1 MSILDEIKKI
11 EAGHI
16 KNLYLVK
23 GDSSYLIDLFLHALK
38 NKILDNK
45 ISDFN
50 YYNFDLKNS
59 PFNQLLE
66 TIRTK
71 MIFSSK
77 RLIICE
83 QIDSLSKQNLLDL
96 IPYIKNS
103 FPDTILV
110 FVCTNDIKEKEFE
123 NIIKNSG
130 EILEFKRPN
139 QRELPSWI
147 NFIANKYNIKLSPDL
162 VFYLQEG
169 IGNDLYHIQNE
180 IEKII
185 CFLPTEKNIHYN
197 DVAEI
202 ISCAKIHT
210 IFEFTDSIFEK
221 KPENAMKYLNE
232 LLYHGNHPV
241 YILHMIGRYLRKL
254 IWAKLL
260 LNEGHTRSEILKEL
274 AIYQF
279 LANKFFTHL
288 HNFSSSGLIKL
299 YKELHKLDRI
309 YKLEN
314 YKSNQFLER
323 FVFDAC
329 VEEKA

>member
-1 MSILDEIKKI
+1 MSILAEIKKI
-11 EAGHI
+11 EAQDI

-50 YYNFDLKNS
+50 YYNFNLKNS
-59 PFNQLLE
+59 PLNKFLE
-66 TIRTK
+66 TIRTN
-71 MIFSSK
+71 MIFTSK

-103 FPDTILV
+103 FSDTILV
-110 FVCTNDIKEKEFE
+110 FVCANDIKEKEFTLA
-123 NIIKNSG
+123 IKNSG
-130 EILEFKRPN
+130 EILEFNKPN
-139 QRELPSWI
+139 QRELPFWI
-147 NFIANKYNIKLSPDL
+147 NFIANKYNIKLSSEL
-162 VFYLQEG
+162 AFYLQEG

-180 IEKII
+180 IEKIV
-185 CFLPTEKNIHYN
+185 CFLPNEKNIEYN
-197 DVAEI
+197 NVAEI
-202 ISCAKIHT
+202 ISCVKIHT

-221 KPENAMKYLNE
+221 KLDHAIKYLNE

-254 IWAKLL
+254 IWAKFL
-260 LNEGHTRSEILKEL
+260 LNEDRTRSEIIKEL

-288 HNFSSSGLIKL
+288 NNFSSSGLIKL
-299 YKELHKLDRI
+299 YRELHKLDRI
-309 YKLEN
+309 YKFEN